1 MYENPTLAVVGAGAM
16 GSLFGGLL
24 AEGGLDVTLV
34 DVWQEHVDNI
44 NRDGLKIVGYGGDRF
59 VPVKATTRPEAL
71 APVDTVFVQC
81 KAGYTRDSIA
91 SAANLIGD
99 HTAVISFQ
107 NGLGNAELLAELI
120 GEEKVLGGLTAQGA
134 SMDGPGIVR
143 NYADLPSHIGEMR
156 GGLSD
161 RVTGLSQVFTKHG
174 LQTEPSPDI
183 RLDIWKKLMAVV
195 GLDPTSGITNLPIGR
210 VMAVP
215 AMRETIFAAI
225 DEAAAVG
232 RKVGVAIDINE
243 AREVLLQIT
252 GKGGTGEN
260 KSSLCND
267 ILSCRQTEI
276 DFINGAIVRL
286 AAEHGVPT
294 PVILDRDLRRYFRG
308 DAAFASPDIYKF
320 LEDEGFL
327 YAIRLP
333 KNQVL
338 LESICHLLTRPVG
351 RPPNHVRR
359 HYAGF
364 SYRAKSWDKARRVV
378 AKVEWHPSELFPPG
392 RVHRHQPVATGRA
405 GDIVLQSAGQ
415 SGAMHQ
421 GRQERDQMDE
431 AVVSQVPR

>member
-59 VPVKATTRPEAL
+59 VPVKATTQSEAL
-71 APVDTVFVQC
+71 APVDTVFVLC
-81 KAGYTRDSIA
+81 KAGHTRDAIA
-91 SAANLIGD
+91 GAANLIGD

-107 NGLGNAELLAELI
+107 NGLGNEEVLAELI

-161 RVTGLSQVFTKHG
+161 RVTGLSQVFTEHG
-174 LQTEPSPDI
+174 LQTQPSPDI
-183 RLDIWKKLMAVV
+183 RLDIWKKLMAVIA
-195 GLDPTSGITNLPIGR
+195 LDPTSGITNLPIGQ

-232 RKVGVAIDINE
+232 RKVGVDIDINE

-267 ILSCRQTEI
+267 ILSCRQTEV

-286 AAEHGVPT
+286 GAEHGVPT
-294 PVILDRDLRRYFRG
+294 PVNKTLV
-308 DAAFASPDIYKF
+308 AAVKA
-320 LEDEGFL
+320 
-327 YAIRLP
+327 
-333 KNQVL
+333 
-338 LESICHLLTRPVG
+338 LES
-351 RPPNHVRR
+351 
-359 HYAGF
+359 HYLA
-364 SYRAKSWDKARRVV
+364 
-378 AKVEWHPSELFPPG
+378 
-392 RVHRHQPVATGRA
+392 
-405 GDIVLQSAGQ
+405 
-415 SGAMHQ
+415 
-421 GRQERDQMDE
+421 
-431 AVVSQVPR
+431 

>member
-34 DVWQEHVDNI
+34 DMWQEHVDNI

-59 VPVKATTRPEAL
+59 VPVKATTQPVAL

-81 KAGYTRDSIA
+81 KAGHTRDAIA
-91 SAANLIGD
+91 GAANLIGD

-107 NGLGNAELLAELI
+107 NGLDNEELLAELI

-134 SMDGPGIVR
+134 SMVGPGIVR

-161 RVTGLSQVFTKHG
+161 RVTGLSHVFTKHG
-174 LQTEPSPDI
+174 LHTEPSPDI
-183 RLDIWKKLMAVV
+183 RLDIWKKLMANV

-243 AREVLLQIT
+243 TREILLQIT

-267 ILSCRQTEI
+267 ILSCRRTEI

-286 AAEHGVPT
+286 GAEHGVPT
-294 PVILDRDLRRYFRG
+294 PVNKTLI
-308 DAAFASPDIYKF
+308 AAVKA
-320 LEDEGFL
+320 
-327 YAIRLP
+327 
-333 KNQVL
+333 
-338 LESICHLLTRPVG
+338 LES
-351 RPPNHVRR
+351 
-359 HYAGF
+359 HYLA
-364 SYRAKSWDKARRVV
+364 
-378 AKVEWHPSELFPPG
+378 
-392 RVHRHQPVATGRA
+392 
-405 GDIVLQSAGQ
+405 
-415 SGAMHQ
+415 
-421 GRQERDQMDE
+421 
-431 AVVSQVPR
+431 

>member
-59 VPVKATTRPEAL
+59 VPVKATTQPEAL

-81 KAGYTRDSIA
+81 KAGYTRDAIA
-91 SAANLIGD
+91 GAANLIGD

-107 NGLGNAELLAELI
+107 NGLDNEELLAELI

-161 RVTGLSQVFTKHG
+161 RVTALSHVFTKHG

-183 RLDIWKKLMAVV
+183 RLDIWKKLMANV

-267 ILSCRQTEI
+267 ILRCRQTEV

-286 AAEHGVPT
+286 GAEHGVPT
-294 PVILDRDLRRYFRG
+294 PVNKTLV
-308 DAAFASPDIYKF
+308 AAVKA
-320 LEDEGFL
+320 
-327 YAIRLP
+327 
-333 KNQVL
+333 
-338 LESICHLLTRPVG
+338 LES
-351 RPPNHVRR
+351 
-359 HYAGF
+359 HYLA
-364 SYRAKSWDKARRVV
+364 
-378 AKVEWHPSELFPPG
+378 
-392 RVHRHQPVATGRA
+392 
-405 GDIVLQSAGQ
+405 
-415 SGAMHQ
+415 
-421 GRQERDQMDE
+421 
-431 AVVSQVPR
+431 